1 MVVIAKSAGTSEIV
15 AEHVEAVERRK
26 TKTARPDARTEFR
39 GVRRNPS
46 GTYGAQIW
54 DPSKRAMV
62 WLGTFG
68 TAEEAAGAYAAAAAT
83 KLSGE
88 GMDRWRQRRRLLV
101 NRTLRLSSRHA
112 CTPGWAAKKK
122 KAAGRQD
129 AAASPGCA
137 AKKKKT
143 AARPD
148 AWTEFRGVHRMLSG
162 KYGAQIR
169 HPRAY
174 DAAAVRLH
182 GARAITNFKQ
192 STATGGVSSCEEK
205 DATAQSSGQ
214 AARSPSWM
222 VKKTPHRLSLGSSD
236 TAKEPTASAH
246 DAAAVNLHGVA
257 AQTSS
262 KNPAAPAL
270 VLKKSKS
277 SSRSGFRGV
286 SVTQSGKKYRARIMD
301 PVSRASRWLGN
312 FDTAEE
318 AAGAYDAAAV
328 RLYGAEAITN
338 FEQQP
343 VAAAAAAAA
352 AANDGEEEPSMDIP
366 NDFFSDIIIPDLQLD
381 DLWTDLPSAK
391 EEQMVDEFLNMD
403 FSDVVA

>member
-88 GMDRWRQRRRLLV
+88 GMEAKKKTSGKPDAAAFEH
-101 NRTLRLSSRHA
+101 HA

-137 AKKKKT
+137 AKKKKR
-143 AARPD
+143 AARPG

-169 HPRAY
+169 HPRAKARPWLGTFDAAEDAARAY

-236 TAKEPTASAH
+236 TAKEPRASAH
-246 DAAAVNLHGVA
+246 DAA
-257 AQTSS
+257 
-262 KNPAAPAL
+262 AAPAL

-286 SVTQSGKKYRARIMD
+286 SVTRSGKKYRARIMD

-318 AAGAYDAAAV
+318 AAGAYDATAV

-343 VAAAAAAAA
+343 VAAAA

-391 EEQMVDEFLNMD
+391 EEQMVDVVDEFLNMD